1 MEDKQVVAGEV
12 IDDEASDGVEDERSG
27 KVEGGDE
34 HFVHGEDFAFIDYPA
49 EEQEKQPNDF
59 GGKDVCENIAELKS
73 AVCTHK

>member
-12 IDDEASDGVEDERSG
+12 IDDETSDGVEDERSG
-27 KVEGGDE
+27 EVEGGNKY
-34 HFVHGEDFAFIDYPA
+34 FVHREDFAFIDYPA